1 MSLKLKILFA
11 PHSLTACGRH
21 DKNGE
26 LHIVSQGWSCMA
38 NERQASL
45 SALNS
50 KMVAVSLVIAIMAAG
65 GLMVAGDGGIPA
77 IAAVVVTALFSSLAC
92 ARIFARGVAAARLE
106 QLAMV
111 EKLGLSGELSGYVEE
126 NDDLR
131 SLLSRSGFI
140 MEVLDARLREHRQ
153 LLAQIVAAEENL
165 KVVMHSLS
173 ISDEKELVQVRN
185 AVTAMESMD
194 GAFATVIGD
203 IDELSGRSAE
213 QETLSTKMSTT
224 TDGIADNI
232 NQYSDF
238 VIETSSSIEQMVR
251 AIREIAE
258 NIRGLSAS
266 TEETVSSINQISVS
280 QAKVRNNAE
289 RGALASENVREQ
301 AQSGLRNMAATLRAM
316 QEIEKS
322 NVESFDAI
330 NRLSRHS
337 ARVGEFLNVI
347 QEVVEQTKLLSLN
360 ASIIAAQAGVRGRA
374 FAVVAEEVRSL
385 ASRTSAST
393 REIEELVRNIQ
404 KETAAVQRSVT
415 QGKDKVKEGVK
426 ISSLA
431 NEALVKIEKS
441 ADEASHMVARIAAE
455 AAEQTV
461 GIQRITEEAE
471 KNLERVQQ
479 ITQSTENQQDGAN
492 LIVRNLEHMRDL
504 AHRIN
509 MTAQEQA
516 KENRLYLQGVI
527 EHNERTKGLKEN
539 VYRQLVVAEN
549 AVEAVCK
556 VDDMISANTVETRKI
571 LGAVTVL
578 TRVIDLH
585 RGETGAEAGEGEEAI
600 RYE

>member
-1 MSLKLKILFA
+1 MSY
-11 PHSLTACGRH
+11 
-21 DKNGE
+21 E
-26 LHIVSQGWSCMA
+26 QQA
-38 NERQASL
+38 NL
-45 SALNS
+45 SAIKR
-50 KMVAVSLVIAIMAAG
+50 KMVVISLVTAAAAAVG
-65 GLMVAGDGGIPA
+65 VMVAGSGAIPA
-77 IAAVVVTALFSSLAC
+77 IGGIFATALFSSLAC
-92 ARIFARGVAAARLE
+92 ARILAKAVADARLE
-106 QLAMV
+106 QLSIV
-111 EKLGLSGELSGYVEE
+111 ERLGLSGALSGYVDE

-131 SLLSRSGFI
+131 SLTSRCTFI
-140 MEVLDARLREHRQ
+140 MEKLDGQLSGRKR
-153 LLAQIVAAEENL
+153 LLARIMEAEERL
-165 KVVMHSLS
+165 KVVIHGLT
-173 ISDEKELVQVRN
+173 ISGKKELVQVRD
-185 AVTAMESMD
+185 AVTAMESLD
-194 GAFATVIGD
+194 GAFGSLIGD

-213 QETLSTKMSTT
+213 QESLSTRISAT

-232 NQYSDF
+232 SQYSSF
-238 VIETSSSIEQMVR
+238 VIEASSSIEQMVR
-251 AIREIAE
+251 AIREIAD

-266 TEETVSSINQISVS
+266 TEETVSSINQISIS

-289 RGALASENVREQ
+289 RGALASESVREQ
-301 AQSGLRNMAATLRAM
+301 AQHGLRNMAATLRAM

-330 NRLSRHS
+330 NRLSRYS

-441 ADEASHMVARIAAE
+441 ADEASHMVARIATE
-455 AAEQTV
+455 ATEQTV
-461 GIQRITEEAE
+461 GVQRITEEAE

-479 ITQSTENQQDGAN
+479 ITLNTENQQEGAN

-504 AHRIN
+504 AQRIN
-509 MTAQEQA
+509 MSAQEQA
-516 KENRLYLQGVI
+516 RENRLYLQGVI
-527 EHNERTKGLKEN
+527 EHNERTRGLKDSL
-539 VYRQLVVAEN
+539 YYQLVNAEK
-549 AVEAVCK
+549 AVDAIFK
-556 VDDMISANTVETRKI
+556 VDDMMTANTAETRRI
-571 LGAVTVL
+571 LEAAMAL
-578 TRVIDLH
+578 TSLIDQY
-585 RGETGAEAGEGEEAI
+585 RGETSDETE
-600 RYE
+600 

>member
-1 MSLKLKILFA
+1 
-11 PHSLTACGRH
+11 
-21 DKNGE
+21 
-26 LHIVSQGWSCMA
+26 MA

-50 KMVAVSLVIAIMAAG
+50 KMVAVSLVIAIVAAG
-65 GLMVAGDGGIPA
+65 GLMVAGGGGIPA
-77 IAAVVVTALFSSLAC
+77 SAAVVVTALFSSLAC
-92 ARIFARGVAAARLE
+92 ARIFVRGVAAARLE

-173 ISDEKELVQVRN
+173 ISDEKELVQVRD
-185 AVTAMESMD
+185 AVAAMESMD

-232 NQYSDF
+232 NQYSSF

-251 AIREIAE
+251 AIREIAD

-479 ITQSTENQQDGAN
+479 ITLSTENQQDGAN

-539 VYRQLVVAEN
+539 VYRQLVVAEK

-585 RGETGAEAGEGEEAI
+585 RGEAGAEAGEAEEAV

>member
-1 MSLKLKILFA
+1 
-11 PHSLTACGRH
+11 
-21 DKNGE
+21 
-26 LHIVSQGWSCMA
+26 MA

>member
-1 MSLKLKILFA
+1 ML
-11 PHSLTACGRH
+11 
-21 DKNGE
+21 D
-26 LHIVSQGWSCMA
+26 
-38 NERQASL
+38 ERQVSL
-45 SALNS
+45 SAISS
-50 KMVAVSLVIAIMAAG
+50 KMVVVSLVLATVAAG
-65 GLMVAGDGGIPA
+65 GLIVDGGGGVLV
-77 IAAVVVTALFSSLAC
+77 IAAIVATALFSSLAC
-92 ARIFARGVAAARLE
+92 ARIVAGAVSVARLE
-106 QLAMV
+106 QLAV
-111 EKLGLSGELSGYVEE
+111 VQKLGLSGELSGYVEKD
-126 NDDLR
+126 DDLR
-131 SLLSRSGFI
+131 SLTSRSTFI
-140 MEVLDARLREHRQ
+140 MERLDERLHEHQR
-153 LLAQIVAAEENL
+153 LLARIMEAEENL
-165 KVVMHSLS
+165 KLVMHGLA
-173 ISDEKELVQVRN
+173 ISDEKELFQVRD
-185 AVTAMESMD
+185 AVAAMESMD
-194 GAFATVIGD
+194 GAFASVIGD

-213 QETLSTKMSTT
+213 QESLSTKMSTT

-232 NQYSDF
+232 NQYSSF

-251 AIREIAE
+251 AIREIAD

-266 TEETVSSINQISVS
+266 TEETVFSINQISVS

-289 RGALASENVREQ
+289 HSALASENVREQ
-301 AQSGLRNMAATLRAM
+301 AQHGLRHMAATLRAM

-330 NRLSRHS
+330 NRLSRYS

-360 ASIIAAQAGVRGRA
+360 ASIIAAQAGVGGRA

-431 NEALVKIEKS
+431 DEALVKIEKS

-455 AAEQTV
+455 ATEQTV

-479 ITQSTENQQDGAN
+479 ITLNTENQQEGAN

-504 AHRIN
+504 AQRIN
-509 MTAQEQA
+509 MSAQEQA
-516 KENRLYLQGVI
+516 RENRLYLQGVI

-539 VYRQLVVAEN
+539 VYRQLVVAEK
-549 AVEAVCK
+549 AVEAVCR
-556 VDDMISANTVETRKI
+556 VDDMISANTAETRRI
-571 LGAVTVL
+571 LDAVMVL

-585 RGETGAEAGEGEEAI
+585 RNETGGEEGEGEAN
-600 RYE
+600 YE